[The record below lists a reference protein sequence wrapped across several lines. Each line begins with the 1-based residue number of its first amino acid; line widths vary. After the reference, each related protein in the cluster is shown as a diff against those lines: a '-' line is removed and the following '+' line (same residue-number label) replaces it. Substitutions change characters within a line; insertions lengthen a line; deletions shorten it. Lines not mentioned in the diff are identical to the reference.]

1 MIKKI
6 LTCILLLP
14 FFFCCGKKEL
24 IVLTDHSFPP
34 FEYIKNGEPVG
45 VDPDIAAI
53 IGEKLGKKIKILPIG
68 FSSII
73 PSIERKLGDI
83 GIAAIT
89 ITPERQKCVDFSI
102 PYAKSE
108 QFIIS
113 LNRFPVTN
121 KDELDGIRIGVKQG
135 TTSHMTVRQIGL
147 KKMDLYT
154 FSTTMHVVKALLNEE
169 IDAAV
174 IDQQTAMWI
183 TTQYDQTQSHPLE
196 GTAEYYAICV
206 QKNNTKLL
214 AEINKILEEMVSQ
227 GEIEAFIKKHSTL
240 F

>member
-1 MIKKI
+1 MIRKF
-6 LTCILLLP
+6 LPFMLLLSL
-14 FFFCCGKKEL
+14 FSCSKREL

-34 FEYIKNGEPVG
+34 FEYIKNGEPAG

-89 ITPERQKCVDFSI
+89 VTPEREKCVDFSI

-113 LNRFPVTN
+113 LNRFPITN
-121 KDELDGIRIGVKQG
+121 EDELDGIRIGVKQG
-135 TTSHMTVRQIGL
+135 TTGHVTVREIGL

-154 FSTTMHVVKALLNEE
+154 FPTTMHILKALLNEE
-169 IDAAV
+169 IDAII
-174 IDQQTAMWI
+174 IDQQTAAWI
-183 TTQYDQTQSHPLE
+183 TAQYDQTQSHPLK
-196 GTAEYYAICV
+196 GTAEYYAVCV

-214 AEINKILEEMVSQ
+214 IEINKILEEMISQ
-227 GEIEAFIKKHSTL
+227 GKIEALIKKHSDL

>member
-6 LTCILLLP
+6 LPFILLLLL
-14 FFFCCGKKEL
+14 FSCENRKEL

-45 VDPDIAAI
+45 VDPEIATI
-53 IGEKLGKKIKILPIG
+53 IGEKLGKKVKILPIG

-113 LNRFPVTN
+113 LNRFPITN
-121 KDELDGIRIGVKQG
+121 KNELDGIRVGVKQG
-135 TTSHMTVRQIGL
+135 TTSHATIRQIGL

-154 FSTTMHVVKALLNEE
+154 FSTAMHIVRALLNEE

-174 IDQQTAMWI
+174 IDQQTAVWI

-214 AEINKILEEMVSQ
+214 MEINKTLEELISQ
-227 GEIEAFIKKHSTL
+227 GKIEALIKKHSN
-240 F
+240 FF

>member
-6 LTCILLLP
+6 LPFILLLSI
-14 FFFCCGKKEL
+14 FSCCKKEL

-45 VDPDIAAI
+45 IDPDIAAI
-53 IGEKLGKKIKILPIG
+53 IGERLGRKVKILPIG
-68 FSSII
+68 FNSII

-89 ITPERQKCVDFSI
+89 VTPERQKCVDFSI
-102 PYAKSE
+102 PYARSE
-108 QFIIS
+108 LFIIS
-113 LNRFPVTN
+113 LNSFPITN
-121 KDELDGIRIGVKQG
+121 REELDGIRIGVKQG
-135 TTSHMTVRQIGL
+135 TTSHAAVRQIGL

-154 FSTTMHVVKALLNEE
+154 FPTTMHVLKALLSEDV
-169 IDAAV
+169 DAIV
-174 IDQQTAMWI
+174 IDQQTATWI
-183 TTQYDQTQSHPLE
+183 TAQYDQTQSHPMKE
-196 GTAEYYAICV
+196 TAEYYAICV

-214 AEINKILEEMVSQ
+214 AEINKILEEMISQ
-227 GEIEAFIKKHSTL
+227 GEIEALMNKHSYL

>member
-6 LTCILLLP
+6 LPFILLLSI
-14 FFFCCGKKEL
+14 FSCCKKEL

-45 VDPDIAAI
+45 IDPDIAAI
-53 IGEKLGKKIKILPIG
+53 IGERLGRKVKILPIG
-68 FSSII
+68 FNSII

-89 ITPERQKCVDFSI
+89 VTPERQKCVDFSI

-108 QFIIS
+108 LFIIS
-113 LNRFPVTN
+113 LNSFPIT
-121 KDELDGIRIGVKQG
+121 DREELDGIRIGVKQG
-135 TTSHMTVRQIGL
+135 TTSHAAVRQIGL

-154 FSTTMHVVKALLNEE
+154 FPTTMHVLKALLSEDV
-169 IDAAV
+169 DAIV
-174 IDQQTAMWI
+174 IDQQTATWI
-183 TTQYDQTQSHPLE
+183 TAQYDQTQSHPMKE
-196 GTAEYYAICV
+196 TAEYYAICV

-214 AEINKILEEMVSQ
+214 AEINKILEEMISQ
-227 GEIEAFIKKHSTL
+227 GEIEALMNKHSYL